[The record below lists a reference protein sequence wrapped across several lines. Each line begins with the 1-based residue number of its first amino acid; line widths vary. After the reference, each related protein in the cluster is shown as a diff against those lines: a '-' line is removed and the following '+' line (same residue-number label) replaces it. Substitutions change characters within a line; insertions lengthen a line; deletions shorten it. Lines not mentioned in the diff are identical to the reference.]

1 MLYIWFQ
8 NSNLHIVV
16 VVVVVVVVAA
26 VVVVVVIVRTKIA
39 LICCVKFLEIVQKCF
54 TIQNREKL

>member
-39 LICCVKFLEIVQKCF
+39 LICCVKFLEIDQAQQR
-54 TIQNREKL
+54 TM